1 MHTKENWLKQLKKV
15 ITDPEKLIKIL
26 KLDINKKKLSS
37 GFIAKKS
44 FPLRVPYSFVKR
56 MKKGDSKDPLFLQIF
71 TNVKE
76 INNSYSNYIKNPLQ
90 ENKYIVTPGLI
101 HKYRNRVLLITKSNC
116 AINCRY
122 CFRRHFPYINHQ
134 GNKKNWMKA
143 IKYIKENKEIDEV
156 ILSGGDPL
164 IAKDK
169 ELKWLI
175 NEFEDLSNIK
185 RLRIHSR
192 LIVVIPQRITKNFCL
207 LLKNTKLK
215 IIIVT
220 HINHAQELNNDFIKN
235 IKKLKK
241 IEVSLLNQSVLLK
254 GINDNAC
261 ILADLSRKLF
271 DNGIIPYYLHV
282 LDKVDGAS
290 HFSISYNKSKL
301 IFNKLSNLISGYM
314 LPKLVID
321 IPGRL
326 SKKIIQN

>member
-1 MHTKENWLKQLKKV
+1 MNTKENWLKQLKKV

-26 KLDINKKKLSS
+26 KLDINQKKLSS
-37 GFIAKKS
+37 GFIARKS
-44 FPLRVPYSFVKR
+44 FPLRVPYSFVKK
-56 MKKGDSKDPLFLQIF
+56 MKKGDNKDPLFLQIF
-71 TNVKE
+71 TNIKE

-90 ENKYIVTPGLI
+90 ENKYIVVPGLI
-101 HKYRNRVLLITKSNC
+101 HKYKNRVLLITKTNC

-122 CFRRHFPYINHQ
+122 CFRRHFPYVQNQ
-134 GNKKNWMKA
+134 GNKKNWIKA
-143 IKYIKENKEIDEV
+143 IEYIKKHKEIDEI

-169 ELKWLI
+169 EISWLI
-175 NEFEDLSNIK
+175 NLFESIPNIK

-192 LIVVIPQRITKNFCL
+192 LIVVIPERITKNFCL
-207 LLKNTKLK
+207 LLKNTKMK

-220 HINHAQELNNDFIKN
+220 HINHAQEIDNSFIKS

-241 IEVSLLNQSVLLK
+241 IEVSLFNQSVLLK
-254 GINDNAC
+254 GVNDNAF

-271 DNGIIPYYLHV
+271 DNGIIPYYLHI

-290 HFSISYNKSKL
+290 HFYVSYNRIKL
-301 IFNKLSNLISGYM
+301 IFSTLSSLISGYM

-321 IPGRL
+321 IPGGS
-326 SKKIIQN
+326 SKKIVNS